1 MTGAGR
7 VISSCGVLI
16 PGSNLRGALRLSRN
30 RLSTLVIIGV
40 HSVASLRGSSV
51 KLLPLLVVVVVVVI
65 VNGVSPHY
73 LPRLSHGLGR
83 GEKERLAFL
92 STGRRRHRCRRGV
105 GRGGRRRV
113 SGLRRGICGLDCC
126 PGLCLYNYILS

>member
-1 MTGAGR
+1 M
-7 VISSCGVLI
+7 
-16 PGSNLRGALRLSRN
+16 
-30 RLSTLVIIGV
+30 
-40 HSVASLRGSSV
+40 
-51 KLLPLLVVVVVVVI
+51 KLLPLLVVVVVVI

-83 GEKERLAFL
+83 REKERLAFL

-126 PGLCLYNYILS
+126 PGFMFI